1 LPGNRINGRKK
12 AAILLVSMGSDVSAS
27 IFEHLSDEEIEELTL
42 EIANLQ
48 EVDQSIKQDVVEEF
62 YQLAR
67 AQDYIDRGGI
77 QYARDVLQKAVGE
90 ERARDILGRLTATLQ
105 VRPFDAIR
113 KTDPT
118 QLINFIQDEHP
129 QTIALVLAYLNPQQA
144 AEVLGSLPGEIQ
156 TEVSMRLATMD
167 RTSPEIIKDV
177 EDILEQKLSSVVTEE
192 YARAGGIESI
202 VDVLNSVDRGTE
214 KNILDEMEQ
223 EDPELAEEIKQRM
236 FVFEDLTLL
245 DDQAI
250 QLTLRQVETDDLAL
264 ALKTASD
271 EVEEKILSNMSQRAA
286 DMLQEDMEYMGPV
299 RIREVEEAQQR
310 IVNVVRELEESGEI
324 VIARGGEEEIIV

>member
-1 LPGNRINGRKK
+1 MPTEIDGRKK
-12 AAILLVSMGSDVSAS
+12 AAILLVTLGSDVSAQ
-27 IFEHLSDEEIEELTL
+27 IFEHLSEEEIEELTL

-48 EVDQSIKQDVVEEF
+48 EVEQETKQGVVEEF
-62 YQLAR
+62 YQMAR
-67 AQDYIDRGGI
+67 AQDFLDRGGI
-77 QYARDVLQKAVGE
+77 QYARDVLEKAVGK
-90 ERARDILGRLTATLQ
+90 ERAKDILGRLTASLK
-105 VRPFDAIR
+105 VRPFDSIR
-113 KTDPT
+113 KTDPS

-129 QTIALVLAYLNPQQA
+129 QTIALVLAYLNPDQA
-144 AEVLGSLPGEIQ
+144 SEILSSLPEEIQ
-156 TEVSMRLATMD
+156 TEVSKRLATMD

-177 EDILEQKLSSVVTEE
+177 EQVLEQKISSVVTEE

-202 VDVLNSVDRGTE
+202 VDILNSVDRGTE

-223 EDPELAEEIKQRM
+223 EDPELAEEIRQRM

-264 ALKTASD
+264 ALKTASE
-271 EVEEKILSNMSQRAA
+271 EVEEKILSNMSERAA
-286 DMLQEDMEYMGPV
+286 EMLEEDMEYMGPV

-310 IVNVVRELEESGEI
+310 IVNVIRELEESGEI
-324 VIARGGEEEIIV
+324 VIARGGEEEIVV